1 MNAKVICRGM
11 WQVPVKV
18 VDCLCP
24 DGKRRVAILSG
35 VPDTLFSI
43 PARVKAYGKTVS
55 GFVTWRETDGKDD
68 LEFRPYLY
76 RKNYGVF
83 SNETVA
89 RV

>member
-1 MNAKVICRGM
+1 MNAKVIYRGM

-24 DGKRRVAILSG
+24 DGKRRVATLSAA
-35 VPDTLFSI
+35 PDTFFSI
-43 PARVKAYGKTVS
+43 PARVKAYGKTVA
-55 GFVTWRETDGKDD
+55 GYVTGCETDGKKD

-76 RKNYGVF
+76 RKNHGVF

-89 RV
+89 RM